1 LIDTKQGNVLKA
13 DRQNYVCVGYHGF
26 KSLTKEQRKNY
37 SGLKGSTF
45 KEKHFVHIDTMA
57 MLINVVLYSHLVS
70 LKSNHSSINATVP
83 SLSSCSFERLYQDCK
98 KAIDLCSSNDEIKNK
113 VMSDP
118 ASYIERDSGLP
129 LLLSQLREAKKKT
142 FLLTNSLFDYTS
154 AIMKYLLLDKTER
167 NSIQKSNNN
176 NNNKEEDHWT
186 DFFDLIIVGANK
198 PGFLKE
204 DSNLTFFRV
213 TESGELANIIGSDQ
227 KNRLLVEEKKKV
239 FQGGCYKELHNLLS
253 INSGDRVLYVGDHM
267 YDDILRTR
275 RSLGW
280 RTCLIIPELEKELTI
295 AKRET
300 PLRERIAV
308 LMEKQLEQDEKI
320 DALRSE
326 GKIGKESG
334 EEEERREDEVA
345 EDGDLLKEAEDEA
358 IEVTSVSFLFF
369 FFFSLLLLLF
379 HFLLTL
385 TQINLSFLLTIF
397 SFS

>member
-1 LIDTKQGNVLKA
+1 LKA

-70 LKSNHSSINATVP
+70 LKSSHNSTNAIVP
-83 SLSSCSFERLYQDCK
+83 SLSPCSFERLYQDCK

-118 ASYIERDSGLP
+118 SSYIERDSGLP

-154 AIMKYLLLDKTER
+154 AIMNYLLLDKTAR
-167 NSIQKSNNN
+167 NSNHKSNSNNSN
-176 NNNKEEDHWT
+176 NNNKEENDNWT

-227 KNRLLVEEKKKV
+227 KNRLLIEEKKKI

-300 PLRERIAV
+300 PLRERIAL

-326 GKIGKESG
+326 GKMGKPED
-334 EEEERREDEVA
+334 EEERREEKVA
-345 EDGDLLKEAEDEA
+345 EDGDLLREAEDEA
-358 IEVTSVSFLFF
+358 IEVIS
-369 FFFSLLLLLF
+369 
-379 HFLLTL
+379 
-385 TQINLSFLLTIF
+385 F
-397 SFS
+397 SFSSSLYSCSLTTFLSVEKRNFSAK